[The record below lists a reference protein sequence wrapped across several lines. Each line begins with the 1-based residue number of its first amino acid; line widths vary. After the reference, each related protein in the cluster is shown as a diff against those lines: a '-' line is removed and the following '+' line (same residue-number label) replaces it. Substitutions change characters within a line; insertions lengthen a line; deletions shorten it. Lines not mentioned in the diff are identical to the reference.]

1 MSDFFAMKGEPLCL
15 LLVEDNPAHAEL
27 VIRSFE
33 NQRVANK
40 INHVQ
45 DGEEALD
52 YLFRRGKYQDPE
64 KAPRPNVI
72 LLDLRLPKIDG
83 LEVLREIKNAEGLK
97 RIPVVIL
104 TTSQAEI
111 DASRA
116 YDYHANSYL
125 VKPLDFELFTKLMEE
140 LGFYWLGWNF
150 NPWS

>member
-1 MSDFFAMKGEPLCL
+1 MPGNALEI

-27 VIRSFE
+27 VMRSFE

-40 INHVQ
+40 IFHVS

-52 YLFRRGKYQDPE
+52 YLFQRGKYQNPE
-64 KAPRPNVI
+64 KAPRPNLI

-83 LEVLREIKNAEGLK
+83 LEVLREVKSSEGLK
-97 RIPVVIL
+97 RIPVVVL

-125 VKPLDFELFTKLMEE
+125 VKPLDFELFTKLMKE
-140 LGFYWLGWNF
+140 LGFYWLAWNY